1 MVKTKEEAD
10 AAGGGSGSSVDGG
23 GESVDPADVFRINVE
38 CVPGVC

>member
-1 MVKTKEEAD
+1 MLLAVV
-10 AAGGGSGSSVDGG
+10 AAYSSVDGG